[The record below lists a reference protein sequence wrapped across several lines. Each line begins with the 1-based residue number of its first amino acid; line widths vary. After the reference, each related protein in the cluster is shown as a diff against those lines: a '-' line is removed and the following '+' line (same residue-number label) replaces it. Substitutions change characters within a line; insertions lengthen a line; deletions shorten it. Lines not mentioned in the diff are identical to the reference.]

1 MKKVVLSVVAALVVS
16 TAAPAFAAD
25 MPAKA
30 PAAAPAPTPPPSPW
44 DIAFGAAIMNDYIF
58 RGVTQSGHK
67 PSVAAYFEPRYN
79 ISSNWQLYAGL
90 SGESIKFANNA
101 AAEIDFYGGVRPTF
115 GPLAFDFGFWYYYY
129 PGGKCYGTGPTQAVD
144 PGCDPN
150 FIFPSGNAAKSV
162 ASFYEVYGK
171 VAYTWTDW
179 VFGANFYW
187 SPNFLNT
194 GADGEYLSGTI
205 KFTAPEKMALGPL
218 GWYVS
223 GEFGHQWLGN
233 SDAFYGCNSPTP
245 VIGTVGGCLVNNPNG
260 IPYAD
265 YNTWNVGLG
274 FTWKVFTLDL
284 RYYDTDLSKGDCN
297 AFTSDPTAG
306 PPTAANRT
314 AINGGAGSSWCG
326 AAFVAK
332 LSADLTLGSLK

>member
-1 MKKVVLSVVAALVVS
+1 MKKVVLSVVAALAVS
-16 TAAPAFAAD
+16 AAMPAFAAD

-30 PAAAPAPTPPPSPW
+30 PKVVAPAPPPSPW
-44 DIAFGAAIMNDYIF
+44 DIAFGAGIMNDYIF

-67 PSVAAYFEPRYN
+67 GSVAAYFEPRYN
-79 ISSNWQLYAGL
+79 INSNWQLYAGL

-101 AAEIDFYGGVRPTF
+101 AAEIDFYGGVRSTW
-115 GPLAFDFGFWYYYY
+115 GPLTFDVGYWYYYY
-129 PGGKCYGTGPTQAVD
+129 PGGQCYGNGPLQPAAPTQAGD
-144 PGCDPN
+144 CGPG
-150 FIFPSGNAAKSV
+150 IFVNGNVAKSV

-171 VAYTWTDW
+171 IGYTWTDW
-179 VFGANFYW
+179 AFGANFYY

-205 KFTAPEKMALGPL
+205 KFTAPERMALGPL

-223 GEFGHQWLGN
+223 GEFGHQWLGT
-233 SDAFYGCNSPTP
+233 SDAFYGTF
-245 VIGTVGGCLVNNPNG
+245 NG
-260 IPYAD
+260 IIALPTIRTAFPTAD

-297 AFTSDPTAG
+297 AFTSDPTARG
-306 PPTAANRT
+306 FGNATP
-314 AINGGAGSSWCG
+314 INGGAGSSWCG

>member
-1 MKKVVLSVVAALVVS
+1 MNKVVLSLAAAFAVS
-16 TAAPAFAAD
+16 AVAPAFAAD

-30 PAAAPAPTPPPSPW
+30 PKVAPAPPPSPW
-44 DIAFGAAIMNDYIF
+44 DIAFGAGIMNDYIF

-79 ISSNWQLYAGL
+79 IAPNWQLYAGI

-115 GPLAFDFGFWYYYY
+115 GPLAFDFGYWYYYY
-129 PGGKCYGTGPTQAVD
+129 PGGQCYGTGPTQGLS
-144 PGCDPN
+144 PGCVNGGIPTN
-150 FIFPSGNAAKSV
+150 FNVAKSV
-162 ASFYEVYGK
+162 DSFYEVYAK
-171 VAYTWTDW
+171 AAYTWTDW
-179 VFGANFYW
+179 VFGVNFYY
-187 SPNFLNT
+187 SPNFLNL
-194 GADGEYLSGTI
+194 GANGEYLSGTI
-205 KFTAPEKMALGPL
+205 KFTAPEKMALGPF

-223 GEFGHQWLGN
+223 GEFGRQWLGT
-233 SDAFYGCNSPTP
+233 SDAFYGTYNAVVQGVAIT
-245 VIGTVGGCLVNNPNG
+245 GLFPNG
-260 IPYAD
+260 IPYTD

-284 RYYDTDLSKGDCN
+284 RYYDTNLNKGDCN
-297 AFTSDPTAG
+297 AFTSDPTASG
-306 PPTAANRT
+306 PSLGNVTP
-314 AINGGAGSSWCG
+314 INTGGIGSRWCS

>member
-1 MKKVVLSVVAALVVS
+1 MKKVVLSVVAALAVS
-16 TAAPAFAAD
+16 AVAPAAFAAD
-25 MPAKA
+25 LPKKA
-30 PAAAPAPTPPPSPW
+30 PAVAPAPPPSPW

-79 ISSNWQLYAGL
+79 INSNWQLYAGL

-101 AAEIDFYGGVRPTF
+101 AAEIDFYGGVRSTW
-115 GPLAFDFGFWYYYY
+115 GPLVFDVGYWYYYY
-129 PGGKCYGTGPTQAVD
+129 PGGQCYSSPLID
-144 PGCDPN
+144 PGCVGPIQLN
-150 FIFPSGNAAKSV
+150 GNVAKSV
-162 ASFYEVYGK
+162 ASFYEIYGK

-179 VFGANFYW
+179 AFGANFYW

-205 KFTAPEKMALGPL
+205 KFTAPEKMALGPF

-223 GEFGHQWLGN
+223 GEFGHQWLGT
-233 SDAFYGCNSPTP
+233 SDAFYGIPAGTA
-245 VIGTVGGCLVNNPNG
+245 IGGNAALLTTALFANG
-260 IPYAD
+260 IPYKD

-274 FTWKVFTLDL
+274 FSWKVFTLDL

-297 AFTSDPTAG
+297 AFTSDPTATG
-306 PPTAANRT
+306 FNNVT
-314 AINGGAGSSWCG
+314 AINASGVGSSWCG